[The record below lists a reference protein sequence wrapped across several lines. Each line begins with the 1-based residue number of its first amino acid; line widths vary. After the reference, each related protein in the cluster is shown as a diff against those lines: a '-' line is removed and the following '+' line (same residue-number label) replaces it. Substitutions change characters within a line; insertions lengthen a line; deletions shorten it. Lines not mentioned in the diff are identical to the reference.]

1 MRNMRRLIFII
12 LTLFLASPAF
22 AGVDLRCYP
31 NPAVSG
37 RDEVK
42 ISIHPPA
49 DGEVSVRIYSIDG
62 FPVRELIDN
71 EPVNGGGAYVVASW
85 DMKNDGGETVSP
97 GAYLVKLDGDFSG
110 ENVTEKFVLI
120 VDI

>member
-1 MRNMRRLIFII
+1 M
-12 LTLFLASPAF
+12 
-22 AGVDLRCYP
+22 RCYP

-42 ISIHPPA
+42 ISIQPPA
-49 DGEVSVRIYSIDG
+49 DGEVSVRIYTIDG

-71 EPVNGGGAYVVASW
+71 EPVNGGGVYVVARW
-85 DMKNDGGETVSP
+85 DMTNDDGDTVSP
-97 GAYLVKLDGDFSG
+97 GAYLVKLEGDFDG
-110 ENVTEKFVLI
+110 ESVTEKFVLI